1 MHALLVVPLLTIFLS
16 TRTVL
21 AARAFRSDD
30 DAQDIIHTTQHYDV
44 EAIYPKIPITLNL
57 AREAPAGITRVER
70 LATSSESHFMI
81 KPQYDEYYKIGDILE
96 NRAVIVEG
104 NTNIAERRVY
114 LRDDGKDRILRVT
127 DFYLQRDGR
136 FRTETIELVKVQG
149 DAYYG
154 PLMRCPVDLHL
165 LSRDMPDEIE
175 RITDPSRG
183 ETRYRIR
190 KNMMYT
196 MYIGTVIYG
205 EDVLDDAVGNDI
217 LSKEVTVDF
226 VNGLKRVRVDVYKK
240 DGSFTS
246 SEHTLR

>member
-1 MHALLVVPLLTIFLS
+1 M
-16 TRTVL
+16 
-21 AARAFRSDD
+21 
-30 DAQDIIHTTQHYDV
+30 
-44 EAIYPKIPITLNL
+44 
-57 AREAPAGITRVER
+57 RVER
-70 LATSSESHFMI
+70 LSVSSESHYVV
-81 KPQYDEYYKIGDILE
+81 KPQYNGCYKIGDILE

-104 NTNIAERRVY
+104 NAKIVERRVY
-114 LRDDGKDRILRVT
+114 LRDEGKDRILRVT

-165 LSRDMPDEIE
+165 LSRDLPDEIE

-196 MYIGTVIYG
+196 MYTDMVLYCS
-205 EDVLDDAVGNDI
+205 DVLDDVGGNDI